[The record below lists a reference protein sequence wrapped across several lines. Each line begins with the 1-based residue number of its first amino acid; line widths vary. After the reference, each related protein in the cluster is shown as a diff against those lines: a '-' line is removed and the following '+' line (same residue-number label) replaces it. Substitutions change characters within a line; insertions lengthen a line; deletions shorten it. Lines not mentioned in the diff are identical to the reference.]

1 MFQTEIYQIILELIQ
16 PRFGPKLVFQKQSQ
30 MILDNG
36 KAGGTINYVAS
47 ERVCRDIKMRDF
59 FDNGE
64 HLYESVDD
72 EDIKEQ

>member
-1 MFQTEIYQIILELIQ
+1 
-16 PRFGPKLVFQKQSQ
+16 

-36 KAGGTINYVAS
+36 KACGTINYVAS

-72 EDIKEQ
+72 EDIKEQKRNAHSIYRLLNFTLINKVVHLNLI